1 MGMNRA
7 QRRKQERDQLR
18 EWRTSGKAKQIMTLQ
33 KNGITEADLNN
44 AYKDGYKEGYMYA
57 AEGFMKKMY
66 AAVAKEL
73 IENGSDKDAVVEF
86 VKNVDHRFAVMFDA
100 DEEIADVYNMIG
112 INFNIDRNAIRRVE

>member
-1 MGMNRA
+1 MSMNRA

-18 EWRTSGKAKQIMTLQ
+18 EWRTSGKAKQIMALQ
-33 KNGITEADLNN
+33 KNGITEEDLNN

-112 INFNIDRNAIRRVE
+112 VNFNIDRNAIRRVE